1 MKSVFQSFRLT
12 PAVIALIA
20 MNLIPLIGVFGF
32 GWDAGTIVFL
42 YWLENVVIGLLN
54 IPKILA
60 CRAPHPDT
68 PPPTD
73 AIAGRFTVPD
83 LPKPKRGP
91 RDRPE
96 GGAIFL
102 CVFFS
107 FHYGMFCFGHY
118 MFLKST
124 YRTLPDLS
132 EMLSVLTGPILF
144 WSLLGLTLSHIV
156 SLVVNFY
163 GKKEYVGRS
172 PNAQMFMPYSRIV
185 LLHVVIIL
193 SGFVALATGQ
203 GLATILLLVVFK
215 IGFDLAAHTVEHEK
229 VESWISPKVG

>member
-1 MKSVFQSFRLT
+1 MKNLFQSFRFT

-20 MNLIPLIGVFGF
+20 MNLLPLIGVFGF

-54 IPKILA
+54 IPKILS

-68 PPPTD
+68 PPAAP
-73 AIAGRFTVPD
+73 IAGRFSVPD
-83 LPKPKRGP
+83 LPTSKRQPIGA
-91 RDRPE
+91 
-96 GGAIFL
+96 AIFL

-118 MFLKST
+118 MFLKTT
-124 YRTLPDLS
+124 YRQLPAFS
-132 EMLSVLTGPILF
+132 EMLSALTGTVLF
-144 WSLLGLTLSHIV
+144 WSLLGLTFSHII
-156 SLVVNFY
+156 SMVVNFY
-163 GKKEYVGRS
+163 GKNEYVGRS

-203 GLATILLLVVFK
+203 GTATILLLVLFK

-229 VESWISPKVG
+229 IESWIAPRVG

>member
-1 MKSVFQSFRLT
+1 MKNVFQSFRLT

-20 MNLIPLIGVFGF
+20 MNLLPLIGVFGV

-54 IPKILA
+54 IPKILS
-60 CRAPHPDT
+60 CRAQHPDT
-68 PPPTD
+68 PPP
-73 AIAGRFTVPD
+73 AAPIAGRFSVPD
-83 LPKPKRGP
+83 LPASKRQPIGA
-91 RDRPE
+91 
-96 GGAIFL
+96 AIFL

-118 MFLKST
+118 MFLKTT
-124 YRTLPDLS
+124 YRQLPDFS
-132 EMLSVLTGPILF
+132 EMLSALTGTVLF
-144 WSLLGLTLSHIV
+144 WSLLGLTFSHII
-156 SLVVNFY
+156 SMVVNFY

-203 GLATILLLVVFK
+203 GTATILLLVLFK

-229 VESWISPKVG
+229 IESWIAPKVG